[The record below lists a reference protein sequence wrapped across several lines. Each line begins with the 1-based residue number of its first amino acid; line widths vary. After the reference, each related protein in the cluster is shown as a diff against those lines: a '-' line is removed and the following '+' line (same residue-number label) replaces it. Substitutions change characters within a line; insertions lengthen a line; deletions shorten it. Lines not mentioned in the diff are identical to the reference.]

1 MSKLTQ
7 FYLGEGVD
15 SEGRRIDEIWAWD
28 DDELEAVHDYI
39 QWLFPTMTRSAF
51 NPHAPIPSES
61 DIAEFRASAALRDR
75 LRRSFLR
82 FLHFLGL
89 AFVDGIVAPRN
100 NFADRAAEVWT
111 YSNHN
116 WLRVS
121 RVLAS
126 LRLLG
131 LETEADAFFA
141 WLDRAYRDGVI
152 GSGDSGSR
160 SEAAGS
166 HRQWAIHAAAKPR
179 K

>member
-7 FYLGEGVD
+7 FYLGNGVD
-15 SEGRRIDEIWAWD
+15 SEGRRIDEIWQWD

-39 QWLFPTMTRSAF
+39 QWLFPTTTRSAY
-51 NPHAPIPSES
+51 NPHAPIPSAS

-75 LRRSFLR
+75 LRRSFTR
-82 FLHFLGL
+82 FLQFLGL
-89 AFVDGIVAPRN
+89 DFTDGVAAPAA
-100 NFADRAAEVWT
+100 NFAERAAEVWA
-111 YSNHN
+111 YANHN

-131 LETEADAFFA
+131 LEAEADAFFA

-152 GSGDSGSR
+152 GSGDRGSR
-160 SEAAGS
+160 DEAAVS
-166 HRQWAIHAAAKPR
+166 HAQWTIHATASPR
-179 K
+179 N